1 MFFTSSYALE
11 SRLNVTKLTKE
22 DNTNRPTLT
31 DAVTK
36 KNKQENMGYLQMARK
51 SKYTISVIIT
61 IMT

>member
-36 KNKQENMGYLQMARK
+36 KQTRK
-51 SKYTISVIIT
+51 YGIFTDG
-61 IMT
+61 

>member
-22 DNTNRPTLT
+22 DNTLT

-51 SKYTISVIIT
+51 SKYTTSVIIT